1 MRVKQDKTPYVETGH
16 TLVVGTQAEF
26 FISQIEVGHGSRE

>member
-1 MRVKQDKTPYVETGH
+1 MQVKQEKPPYVEMGH

-26 FISQIEVGHGSRE
+26 FISQIEVGHGSRK